1 MDVPPAAGP
10 DTCLISAKILS
21 ADPNYLYNSHRED
34 EQPRRGRK
42 DSIMTD
48 RFLEL
53 CAREF
58 AAHVQR
64 MFDNAP
70 RIPGTGMAEIP
81 IVGGLLLLGM
91 PVPDCLYERVC
102 MAMAAR
108 EQFHQ
113 DKPAWAPELPLHG
126 NAIAAMKDDDRPQM
140 QTVGLYADSLAAE
153 YRWDYEL
160 HPPFAV
166 FVSGLMAY
174 PSTPD
179 EIRSDHALQLEFPPC
194 PLDGLCDG
202 RLYWRSPAML
212 AFDLERQAAR
222 DAFMARERGDAPPSG

>member
-1 MDVPPAAGP
+1 
-10 DTCLISAKILS
+10 
-21 ADPNYLYNSHRED
+21 
-34 EQPRRGRK
+34 
-42 DSIMTD
+42 
-48 RFLEL
+48 
-53 CAREF
+53 
-58 AAHVQR
+58 

-91 PVPDCLYERVC
+91 PVDPCLYERVY

-126 NAIAAMKDDDRPQM
+126 NAIAAMKYDDRPQM

-174 PSTPD
+174 SSAPD
-179 EIRSDHALQLEFPPC
+179 EIRADPMLQREFPPR
-194 PLDGLCDG
+194 PLDGLCG
-202 RLYWRSPAML
+202 GLLYWRSPEKL
-212 AFDLERQAAR
+212 AFDLERQAQCAAFEAR
-222 DAFMARERGDAPPSG
+222 MGL